1 MNDCN
6 EAMVKIRMAFRGGV
20 VDLPAE
26 SVVASNAAITARA
39 SASRRFARATNH
51 SPLGRW
57 RTSTSWTSTSNST
70 RRWAAA
76 AGRRS

>member
-39 SASRRFARATNH
+39 SASRRLA
-51 SPLGRW
+51 
-57 RTSTSWTSTSNST
+57 
-70 RRWAAA
+70 
-76 AGRRS
+76 